1 MCRLN
6 QPLRDATMGQDG
18 NMRESKRVRIFED
31 PGELVVEIAPYPNR
45 YALIK
50 QFAATVIFAGPA
62 VESERSLAPLIR
74 SGHALLG
81 YCYVGTFAVM
91 ALISGRRF
99 LWLLCGHEEIVLRGG
114 LLSVSRRFGV
124 VKTLHTYRVAKV
136 KDIHAALR
144 ITTVFS
150 ITRGRLGFYYEGKM
164 RYMADRITTKDAKRL
179 VVLFRRW
186 LPKECWTSVL
196 GL

>member
-1 MCRLN
+1 
-6 QPLRDATMGQDG
+6 MGQDG

-45 YALIK
+45 HALIR
-50 QFAATVIFAGPA
+50 QFVAIVIFAALA
-62 VESERSLAPLIR
+62 VQSERSLTPLIR
-74 SGHALLG
+74 SGHVLLG
-81 YCYVGTFAVM
+81 YCYVGIFAAM
-91 ALISGRRF
+91 AVISGRRF
-99 LWLLCGHEEIVLRGG
+99 LWLLCGHEEIVLHGG

-124 VKTLHTYRVAKV
+124 VKTSHTYRVAKV
-136 KDIHAALR
+136 KDIHTALR
-144 ITTVFS
+144 VATVFS